1 VVVDDEPGIRALT
14 VDALSYCVNRDVVS
28 FPDGISAWHYLDGV
42 NGADLVI
49 SDVDMPAMDG
59 LELLGKFKKNWEDK
73 IFILMSGREENEA
86 KAESAGADAFLKKPF
101 SINDLFKI
109 VQHFVVD

>member
-1 VVVDDEPGIRALT
+1 MVVEDDPGIRTLT

-28 FPDGISAWHYLDGV
+28 FPDGTSAWHYLDRN

-49 SDVDMPAMDG
+49 SDVDMPGMSG
-59 LELLGKFKKNWEDK
+59 LELMGKFKEKWSNK

-86 KAESAGADAFLKKPF
+86 KAESAGADAFLRKPF